1 MRSVSYDR
9 FGEPETV
16 LGMATVDCPEPKE
29 GQILIRVIM
38 SPIHNHDLWT
48 IKGQYGVKPD
58 LPAIAGSEAVG
69 IVEATGQGVDP
80 ALQGRRV
87 AAAGL
92 QGSWAEYALADASS
106 AIPVPDEMPD
116 EAAAQLIA
124 MPFSAITLLEFLN
137 VEKGDW
143 VIQTAANGA
152 VGKIMTVLAEARG
165 VRLVNLVRRKAAAED
180 LAQLGITEVI
190 CTDDA
195 DWVDQARKI
204 IGDKGAKAA
213 IDSVGGD
220 IVPGLIDLLG
230 DDGLMVTFGTAT
242 NAPLQMPGSQLIFK
256 HLTVK
261 GFWGAKVMAAT
272 KPEDAQRMFGELIGL
287 VMNGKLKLPSG
298 GEFGLDQPADA
309 IKAATTPGRDGKV
322 MLKP

>member
-1 MRSVSYDR
+1 M
-9 FGEPETV
+9 G
-16 LGMATVDCPEPKE
+16 
-29 GQILIRVIM
+29 
-38 SPIHNHDLWT
+38 
-48 IKGQYGVKPD
+48 
-58 LPAIAGSEAVG
+58 
-69 IVEATGQGVDP
+69 
-80 ALQGRRV
+80 
-87 AAAGL
+87 
-92 QGSWAEYALADASS
+92 
-106 AIPVPDEMPD
+106 D

-213 IDSVGGD
+213 IDSVGG
-220 IVPGLIDLLG
+220 
-230 DDGLMVTFGTAT
+230 
-242 NAPLQMPGSQLIFK
+242 
-256 HLTVK
+256 
-261 GFWGAKVMAAT
+261 
-272 KPEDAQRMFGELIGL
+272 
-287 VMNGKLKLPSG
+287 
-298 GEFGLDQPADA
+298 
-309 IKAATTPGRDGKV
+309 
-322 MLKP
+322 